1 MLKDRIEPKM
11 SLEFDPADTG
21 IDVQIEDDP
30 AGSGGFYY
38 GPQLDSETG
47 EYGPGT
53 FAYDGRRPQDKY
65 V

>member
-1 MLKDRIEPKM
+1 M